1 MSCFYGYKAINA
13 TQKTVNKMSNPINNT
28 VFDSRDLREYLEE
41 LEDEMVDLYNEYI
54 EDIGEE
60 EEIDTIDEV
69 DFDEEGFIQYADSA
83 EIEHYEN
90 VRDFVE
96 ELESYGDFDHGETII
111 HEDYFTDY
119 SKELCEDLGE
129 VSKDLPW
136 YISNHPRS

>member
-69 DFDEEGFIQYADSA
+69 DFDEEGFIQ
-83 EIEHYEN
+83 
-90 VRDFVE
+90 
-96 ELESYGDFDHGETII
+96 L
-111 HEDYFTDY
+111 
-119 SKELCEDLGE
+119 
-129 VSKDLPW
+129 
-136 YISNHPRS
+136 